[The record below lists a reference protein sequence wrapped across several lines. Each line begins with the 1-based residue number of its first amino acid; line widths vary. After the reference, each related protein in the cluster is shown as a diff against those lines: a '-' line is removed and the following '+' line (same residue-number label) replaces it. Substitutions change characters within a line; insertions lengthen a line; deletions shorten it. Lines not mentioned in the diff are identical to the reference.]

1 MELAQAKPSPRGSA
15 GSAGAAASADEA
27 GGHRVDGRNG
37 RLGLELGFN
46 GCGYWVVHPTNRKWV
61 K

>member
-15 GSAGAAASADEA
+15 GSAGAASADEA

-46 GCGYWVVHPTNRKWV
+46 GGYWVVNYPRIV
-61 K
+61 SG